1 MKREM
6 DLAEVLYC
14 VIMCAGMLFFGF
26 AAGVWAGENQDGK
39 PEQKPVEVIW
49 VKAPK
54 VEEEP
59 AVEVREPVVT
69 TPQTP
74 DGASSPDKGSQDGSA
89 VADPMIEDTYL
100 MPDHPLPL
108 DKQVLLYGACLEMGV
123 DYRLALAVVEQETRF
138 RNLMGDDG
146 ESAGYMQVQEKWHKD
161 RMALLGVDD
170 LRDPEGNFRVGC
182 HFLKE
187 CIDKYGLEKGL
198 GYYNSGKAAVT
209 DYSREVLGRM
219 G

>member
-1 MKREM
+1 MKQM
-6 DLAEVLYC
+6 DLAEALYC
-14 VIMCAGMLFFGF
+14 IVMCAIMLFFGF
-26 AAGVWAGENQDGK
+26 AAGVWAGEY
-39 PEQKPVEVIW
+39 
-49 VKAPK
+49 
-54 VEEEP
+54 EEP
-59 AVEVREPVVT
+59 QTEAAPVTVVEVREPEAEMGTVNPSVSCA
-69 TPQTP
+69 
-74 DGASSPDKGSQDGSA
+74 DSSLSTREPFVG
-89 VADPMIEDTYL
+89 ADPMIEDTYL
-100 MPDHPLPL
+100 MPEHPLPL
-108 DKQVLLYGACLEMGV
+108 DLQVKLYGACLEMGV
-123 DYRLALAVVEQETRF
+123 DYQLALAVVEQETGYG
-138 RNLMGDDG
+138 NLMGDDG
-146 ESAGYMQVQEKWHKD
+146 ESAGYMQVQEQWHRE

>member
-1 MKREM
+1 MKKM
-6 DLAEVLYC
+6 DLAEAMYC
-14 VIMCAGMLFFGF
+14 VVMCAVMIFFGF

-54 VEEEP
+54 AEEEP
-59 AVEVREPVVT
+59 AVEDTSSVT
-69 TPQTP
+69 ADAATP
-74 DGASSPDKGSQDGSA
+74 SPQGEGFP
-89 VADPMIEDTYL
+89 DPMIEDTYL
-100 MPDHPLPL
+100 MPEHPLPL
-108 DKQVLLYGACLEMGV
+108 ELQVKLYGACLEMGV
-123 DYRLALAVVEQETRF
+123 DYELALAVVEQETRF

-187 CIDKYGLEKGL
+187 CIDKYCLERGL

>member
-1 MKREM
+1 MKKM
-6 DLAEVLYC
+6 DLAEAMYC
-14 VIMCAGMLFFGF
+14 VVMCAVMIFFGF

-39 PEQKPVEVIW
+39 PEQKQVEVIW

-59 AVEVREPVVT
+59 VAEDTSSVT
-69 TPQTP
+69 AEAATP
-74 DGASSPDKGSQDGSA
+74 SPQGEGFP
-89 VADPMIEDTYL
+89 DPMIEDTYL
-100 MPDHPLPL
+100 MPEHPLPL
-108 DKQVLLYGACLEMGV
+108 ELQVKLYGACLEMGV
-123 DYRLALAVVEQETRF
+123 DYELALAVVEQETRF
-138 RNLMGDDG
+138 RNLMGDNG

-170 LRDPEGNFRVGC
+170 LQDPEGNFRVGC

-198 GYYNSGKAAVT
+198 GYYNSGKAVVT
-209 DYSREVLGRM
+209 DYSREVLGRL

>member
-14 VIMCAGMLFFGF
+14 VVMCAGMLFFGF
-26 AAGVWAGENQDGK
+26 AAGVWAGENQDPA
-39 PEQKPVEVIW
+39 PE
-49 VKAPK
+49 
-54 VEEEP
+54 
-59 AVEVREPVVT
+59 
-69 TPQTP
+69 PQTP
-74 DGASSPDKGSQDGSA
+74 PATVVRVEEPRVETEVGDSSAAPQNDRTAGEGFTGP
-89 VADPMIEDTYL
+89 DPMIEDTYL
-100 MPDHPLPL
+100 MPEHPLPL

-123 DYRLALAVVEQETRF
+123 DYELALAVIAQETGY
-138 RNLMGDDG
+138 RNLIGDDG
-146 ESAGYMQVQEKWHKD
+146 ESLGYMQVQEQWHRE

-170 LRDPEGNFRVGC
+170 LLDPEGNFRVGC
-182 HFLKE
+182 HFLRE
-187 CIDKYGLEKGL
+187 CIDKYGLERGL

>member
-1 MKREM
+1 MKKM
-6 DLAEVLYC
+6 DLAEAMYC
-14 VIMCAGMLFFGF
+14 VVMCATMIFFGF
-26 AAGVWAGENQDGK
+26 AAGVWAGEY
-39 PEQKPVEVIW
+39 
-49 VKAPK
+49 
-54 VEEEP
+54 EEP
-59 AVEVREPVVT
+59 QPEAAPVTVVEVREPVVVDT
-69 TPQTP
+69 AVRSLDCARDDKALTPVP
-74 DGASSPDKGSQDGSA
+74 
-89 VADPMIEDTYL
+89 DPMIEDTYL
-100 MPDHPLPL
+100 MPEHPLPL
-108 DKQVLLYGACLEMGV
+108 ELQVKLYGACLEMGV
-123 DYRLALAVVEQETRF
+123 DYELALAVIEQETRF
-138 RNLMGDDG
+138 RNLMGDGG

>member
-1 MKREM
+1 MKQM
-6 DLAEVLYC
+6 DLAEAMYC
-14 VIMCAGMLFFGF
+14 IVMCAIMLFFGF
-26 AAGVWAGENQDGK
+26 AAGVWAGEY
-39 PEQKPVEVIW
+39 
-49 VKAPK
+49 
-54 VEEEP
+54 EEP
-59 AVEVREPVVT
+59 QPEAAPVTVVEVREPEVETGTDNPSVSCA
-69 TPQTP
+69 
-74 DGASSPDKGSQDGSA
+74 DSSLSTREPFAG
-89 VADPMIEDTYL
+89 ADPMIEDTYL
-100 MPDHPLPL
+100 MPEHPLPL
-108 DKQVLLYGACLEMGV
+108 ELQVKLYGACLEMGV
-123 DYRLALAVVEQETRF
+123 DYELALAVIEQETRF

-146 ESAGYMQVQEKWHKD
+146 ESAGYMQVQEKWHRD

-198 GYYNSGKAAVT
+198 GYYNSGRAAVT

>member
-1 MKREM
+1 MKKM
-6 DLAEVLYC
+6 DLAEAMYC
-14 VIMCAGMLFFGF
+14 VVMCAVMIFFGF

-54 VEEEP
+54 AEEEP
-59 AVEVREPVVT
+59 AVEDTSSVT
-69 TPQTP
+69 ADAATP
-74 DGASSPDKGSQDGSA
+74 SPQGEGFP
-89 VADPMIEDTYL
+89 DPMIEDTYL
-100 MPDHPLPL
+100 MPEHPLPL
-108 DKQVLLYGACLEMGV
+108 ELQVKLYGACLEMGV
-123 DYRLALAVVEQETRF
+123 DYELALAVVEQETRF

-187 CIDKYGLEKGL
+187 CIDKYGLERGL

>member
-14 VIMCAGMLFFGF
+14 VVMCAGMLFFGF
-26 AAGVWAGENQDGK
+26 AAGVWAGENQDPA
-39 PEQKPVEVIW
+39 PE
-49 VKAPK
+49 
-54 VEEEP
+54 
-59 AVEVREPVVT
+59 
-69 TPQTP
+69 PQTP
-74 DGASSPDKGSQDGSA
+74 PVTVVRVEEPRVEESTVLRSLDFARDDKA
-89 VADPMIEDTYL
+89 PAPVPDPMIEDTYL

-123 DYRLALAVVEQETRF
+123 AYRLALAVIEQETGYG
-138 RNLMGDDG
+138 NLMGDDG
-146 ESAGYMQVQEKWHKD
+146 ESAGYMQVQEKWHRE

-170 LRDPEGNFRVGC
+170 LLDPEGNFRVGC
-182 HFLKE
+182 HFLRE
-187 CIDKYGLEKGL
+187 CIDKYGLERGL
-198 GYYNSGKAAVT
+198 GFYNGGVAKVT

>member
-1 MKREM
+1 MKKM
-6 DLAEVLYC
+6 DLAEALYC
-14 VIMCAGMLFFGF
+14 VVMCAVMIFFGF

-39 PEQKPVEVIW
+39 PEQKPVEMIW

-59 AVEVREPVVT
+59 AVVDTSSVT
-69 TPQTP
+69 ADAATP
-74 DGASSPDKGSQDGSA
+74 SPQGEGFP
-89 VADPMIEDTYL
+89 DPMIEDTYL
-100 MPDHPLPL
+100 MPEHPLPL
-108 DKQVLLYGACLEMGV
+108 ELQVKLYGACLEMGV
-123 DYRLALAVVEQETRF
+123 DYELALAVVEQETRF

-161 RMALLGVDD
+161 RMALLGVED
-170 LRDPEGNFRVGC
+170 LKDPEGNFRVGC

>member
-1 MKREM
+1 MKKM
-6 DLAEVLYC
+6 DLAEALYC
-14 VIMCAGMLFFGF
+14 IVMCAVMIFFGF

-39 PEQKPVEVIW
+39 PEQKQVEVIW

-59 AVEVREPVVT
+59 VAVDTSSVT
-69 TPQTP
+69 ADAATP
-74 DGASSPDKGSQDGSA
+74 SPQGEGFP
-89 VADPMIEDTYL
+89 DPMIEDTYL
-100 MPDHPLPL
+100 MPEHPLPL
-108 DKQVLLYGACLEMGV
+108 ELQVKLYGACLEMGV
-123 DYRLALAVVEQETRF
+123 DYQLALAVVEQETRF

-198 GYYNSGKAAVT
+198 GYYNSGKASVT

>member
-1 MKREM
+1 MKKM
-6 DLAEVLYC
+6 DLAEALYC
-14 VIMCAGMLFFGF
+14 VVMCAAMIFFGF
-26 AAGVWAGENQDGK
+26 AAGVWAGEY
-39 PEQKPVEVIW
+39 
-49 VKAPK
+49 
-54 VEEEP
+54 EEP
-59 AVEVREPVVT
+59 QPEAAPVTVVEVREPVVT

-74 DGASSPDKGSQDGSA
+74 DGASSPDKGSQDGDA

-100 MPDHPLPL
+100 MPEHPLPL
-108 DKQVLLYGACLEMGV
+108 ELQVKLYGACLEMGV
-123 DYRLALAVVEQETRF
+123 DYELALAVVEQETRF

>member
-1 MKREM
+1 MKKM
-6 DLAEVLYC
+6 DLAEAMYC
-14 VIMCAGMLFFGF
+14 VVMCAVMIFFGF

-39 PEQKPVEVIW
+39 PEQKTVEVIW

-59 AVEVREPVVT
+59 VMEDTSSVT
-69 TPQTP
+69 ADAATP
-74 DGASSPDKGSQDGSA
+74 SPQGEGFP
-89 VADPMIEDTYL
+89 DPMIEDTYL
-100 MPDHPLPL
+100 MPEHPLPMEL
-108 DKQVLLYGACLEMGV
+108 QVKLYGACLEMGV
-123 DYRLALAVVEQETRF
+123 DYELALAVVEQETRF